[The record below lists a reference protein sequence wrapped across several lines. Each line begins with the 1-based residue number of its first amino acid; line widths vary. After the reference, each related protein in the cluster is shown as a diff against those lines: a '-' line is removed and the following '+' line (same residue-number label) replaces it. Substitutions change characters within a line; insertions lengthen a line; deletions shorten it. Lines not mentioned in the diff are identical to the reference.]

1 MIPEMMNAIIAGR
14 PGGPE
19 VLEQVQ
25 RPIPM
30 PGAGEVLIRVTGA
43 GVNRPDILQRNGMP
57 LPPGVTDVLGLEVS
71 GTVIALG
78 AGVDAPRQVRRSWP
92 CSTAGV
98 CRLLCGACR
107 TLFIRS
113 GKSASYAGGRRAG
126 SGLYRVA

>member
-1 MIPEMMNAIIAGR
+1 MIPEMMNAIIACR

-19 VLEQVQ
+19 VLEQVH

-71 GTVIALG
+71 GTVIVG
-78 AGVDAPRQVRRSWP
+78 
-92 CSTAGV
+92 C
-98 CRLLCGACR
+98 
-107 TLFIRS
+107 
-113 GKSASYAGGRRAG
+113 K
-126 SGLYRVA
+126 